1 MARPVWPA
9 SVPHEPSARTISE
22 PFRKVL
28 ESEMTAGNVR
38 SRRQFTTVI
47 GVVDLTIRM
56 TTPEFE
62 TFKAFVRDTLS
73 HGAADFDMPISDL
86 TGCTVRRVKLR
97 NGGQYQ
103 PSRSGNRIFVS
114 FSLDVWDL

>member
-9 SVPHEPSARTISE
+9 TVPHDPSSRSIAE
-22 PFRKVL
+22 PFRKAA
-28 ESEMTAGNVR
+28 ESEMQAGNVR
-38 SRRQFTTVI
+38 ARRTATVVL

-56 TTPEFE
+56 TTEQFL

-73 HGAADFDMPISDL
+73 HGTAEFDMPVSDL
-86 TGCTVRRVKLR
+86 TGCTVRRVRLR

-103 PSRSGNRIFVS
+103 PSRAGNRIFVS

>member
-9 SVPHEPSARTISE
+9 TVPHEPSSRSIAE
-22 PFRKVL
+22 PFRKAL
-28 ESEMTAGNVR
+28 ESEMMAGNTR
-38 SRRQFTTVI
+38 SRRTATVPI

-56 TTPEFE
+56 TTAQFL
-62 TFKAFVRDTLS
+62 TFKAFARDTLS
-73 HGAADFDMPISDL
+73 HGTADFDMPVSDL
-86 TGCTVRRVKLR
+86 TGCTVKRVKLR

-103 PSRSGNRIFVS
+103 PSRAGNRIFVS

>member
-1 MARPVWPA
+1 MPLPIWPA
-9 SVPHEPSARTISE
+9 SVPHEPSSRNIAE
-22 PFRKVL
+22 PFRKGL
-28 ESEMTAGNVR
+28 ESEMAAGNVR
-38 SRRQFTTVI
+38 SRRTATVGI

-56 TTPEFE
+56 TTEQFQ

-73 HGAADFDMPISDL
+73 HGTADFEMPVSDL
-86 TGCTVRRVKLR
+86 TGCTVRRVRLR

-103 PSRSGNRIFVS
+103 PSRAGNRIFVS

>member
-9 SVPHEPSARTISE
+9 TVPHEPSSRSIVE
-22 PFRKVL
+22 PFRKGL
-28 ESEMTAGNVR
+28 ESEMQAGNIR
-38 SRRQFTTVI
+38 SRRTATVVL

-56 TTPEFE
+56 TTAEFQ

-73 HGAADFDMPISDL
+73 HGTAEFELPVSDL
-86 TGCTVRRVKLR
+86 TGCTVRRVRLR

-103 PSRSGNRIFVS
+103 PSRAGSRIFVS

>member
-9 SVPHEPSARTISE
+9 TVPHEPSSRNISE
-22 PFRKVL
+22 PFRKAL

-38 SRRQFTTVI
+38 SRRTATVAI

-56 TTPEFE
+56 TTQQFLI
-62 TFKAFVRDTLS
+62 FKAFVRDTLS
-73 HGAADFDMPISDL
+73 HGTAEFDMPVSDL
-86 TGCTVRRVKLR
+86 TGCATKRVKLR

-103 PSRSGNRIFVS
+103 PSRAGNRIFVS